1 MNQTS
6 IDFVSPVSTIFV
18 LALIAAA
25 IMAYLSVRLSSGS
38 ANTLSKRWPIY
49 VLRGLFLATLAAVL
63 FNPVR
68 VTERTGA
75 IEPAQVFFLL
85 DASQSMA
92 IGDESNTRWDEA
104 IQKIQAATESAC
116 QTAATEVNLFRFG
129 RRLKAV
135 QSPEAIGLTDALADD
150 GRGVTFAKKKEEP
163 GESSNP
169 DAGDEELNSLA
180 NEPDTQLMVALQQ
193 VTNRFGRK
201 PPAAV
206 FVFSDGRARDTAR
219 TQKVSESFTKL
230 GVPIHAAPVGNVSGD
245 GDIAVISLVLP
256 ATARKQSEVV
266 AQAFLRS
273 YGFEGK
279 RVKVQLNSID
289 ENQKKI
295 KRLASVPIVLQS
307 GFQTVP
313 ISFRTDAQTQLLQV
327 SVAEQPQEISL
338 DNNRFDSEIIISREK
353 IRVLYYEGSRL
364 PTIPVQSNGQIQLQG
379 PTSAL
384 QKALQDDPDI
394 ECVPV
399 QVSADMLS
407 SSVSANGTFPNSAAD
422 LSAFDAVILSDVP
435 QKTFSEKQLKWIET
449 WVRQRGGGLCMLGG
463 RDSFSAGN
471 WKDTPMQKIL
481 PVQFE
486 DGYGWRNDVRVK
498 MEIDTTQKIHPI
510 FKLASDDQTNRE
522 LLSSFPDFAGGNV
535 RLLPKPN
542 LAQVVGVGKPG
553 GTVDLVEPVRR
564 STSPLF
570 SSQGIR
576 NLFAARADQAAK
588 RPDVEVPDQFASI
601 TVGKYGNGRSM
612 AMAVPITG
620 QAAEEFLKWGKKE
633 GSNEYYAQFWRNTI
647 YWLTERS
654 SVGRRRL
661 AFQCDKRY
669 YGPDESITLS
679 GSAFSETSKRTSSY
693 RLVGMIEPQSF
704 EGIESDFSVVR
715 WPNNVPREAEGESP
729 FVMWG
734 EEFDIPVTKV
744 GGVDQYQIE
753 LPIAESLP
761 SGIANQSL
769 RIELTAYEDDSQV
782 DSTSVPIQILHDPFE
797 QQNPFPNHELLT
809 DLAKASGG
817 QVLEDDAAIADVLNS
832 LPVVR
837 GPSEFSRTPVWSRW
851 WVMALLLAFISGEWC
866 YRRWIGLA

>member
-1 MNQTS
+1 MKQTS
-6 IDFVSPVSTIFV
+6 IDFLSPVSTIFV

-68 VTERTGA
+68 VTERSGA

-104 IQKIQAATESAC
+104 IRKIQTATQSAY
-116 QTAATEVNLFRFG
+116 QTAATEVNLFKFG

-135 QSPEAIGLTDALADD
+135 QSPESIGLTDALADD
-150 GRGVTFAKKKEEP
+150 GRGVTFAQKNDDEN
-163 GESSNP
+163 SNP
-169 DAGDEELNSLA
+169 DADDEELNALA

-230 GVPIHAAPVGNVSGD
+230 GVPIHTAPVGNVSGD

-279 RVKVQLNSID
+279 RVKVELSSID
-289 ENQKKI
+289 ENQKKV
-295 KRLASVPIVLQS
+295 KRLASVPVVLQS

-327 SVAEQPQEISL
+327 AVTEQPKEISL

-353 IRVLYYEGSRL
+353 IRVLYYEGSRM
-364 PTIPVQSNGQIQLQG
+364 PTIPTQVNGQIVLRG
-379 PTSAL
+379 PTTPL
-384 QKALQDDPDI
+384 QQALQDDPDI

-399 QVSADMLS
+399 QVSTDMLS
-407 SSVSANGTFPNSAAD
+407 SSVSINGTFPNSAAD

-435 QKTFSEKQLKWIET
+435 RKTFSQKQLKWIET

-463 RDSFSAGN
+463 QKSFSAGG
-471 WKDTPMQKIL
+471 WKDTPMQQIL
-481 PVQFE
+481 PVQIEE
-486 DGYGWRNDVRVK
+486 DYDWRGDVRVK
-498 MEIDTTQKIHPI
+498 MGIDTTQKIHPI
-510 FKLASDDQTNRE
+510 FKLASDDRANRD
-522 LLSSFPDFAGGNV
+522 LLKGFPDFSGGNV
-535 RLLPKPN
+535 RLLPKPD

-553 GTVDLVEPVRR
+553 GTVEVAQPAP
-564 STSPLF
+564 TAASPLF

-576 NLFAARADQAAK
+576 NLFAAKSQRPAK
-588 RPDVEVPDQFASI
+588 GPDVLVPDQFASI

-612 AMAVPITG
+612 AMAVPVTG
-620 QAAEEFLKWGKKE
+620 PAAEEFLKWGEKP
-633 GSNEYYAQFWRNTI
+633 GSNNYYAQFWRNTI

-669 YGPDESITLS
+669 YGPDETITLS
-679 GSAFSETSKRTSSY
+679 GNAFSETSKRTSSY

-715 WPNNVPREAEGESP
+715 WPNNVPREAEGDSP

-734 EEFDIPVTKV
+734 EEFEIPVTKV

-753 LPIAESLP
+753 LPVAESLP
-761 SGIANQSL
+761 SGVANQSL

-809 DLAKASGG
+809 DLANASGG
-817 QVLEDDAAIADVLNS
+817 QVLEDDEAIADVLKS
-832 LPVVR
+832 LPVVH
-837 GPSEFSRTPVWSRW
+837 GPSEFSRAPIWSRW